1 MFTLNDADV
10 LATLLN
16 ALLTL
21 LERRDGATLGEEV
34 GRVEGIGIVDAF
46 VEFIF
51 NIKNNLIVLS
61 KEKSHFKI
69 VILNSDFKYLVFFF
83 QMSNIFYDRFR

>member
-69 VILNSDFKYLVFFF
+69 VILN
-83 QMSNIFYDRFR
+83 I

>member
-1 MFTLNDADV
+1 MKTRTTTILLQCVLKNIVIEDVFTFNDADV

-16 ALLTL
+16 ALFTL

-51 NIKNNLIVLS
+51 QCN
-61 KEKSHFKI
+61 KS
-69 VILNSDFKYLVFFF
+69 LNSFEQRKKSF
-83 QMSNIFYDRFR
+83 